1 MIDFETNLPVEEWRW
16 NMKNISLYSRHFYS
30 LLQHEQMK
38 DKETAFA
45 FHHMLCY
52 VCSKI
57 YSDPLNL
64 KRKKKNSTRNKKLS
78 VTGEVTIGIFSRGWF
93 TTSWWLLIKLRPWL
107 WGSTKLKMGVSKQRD
122 VVSPV

>member
-64 KRKKKNSTRNKKLS
+64 KRKKKTVHEIKNCQSLERWLS
-78 VTGEVTIGIFSRGWF
+78 VYFHVDGLQQV
-93 TTSWWLLIKLRPWL
+93 
-107 WGSTKLKMGVSKQRD
+107 D
-122 VVSPV
+122 DC